1 MIVAELR
8 LSPQVRVSA
17 LLSVM
22 QANKFPYLATPG
34 LMALLYRAES
44 CVFIRF
50 AAADTSMD
58 LAR

>member
-1 MIVAELR
+1 MIDAALR
-8 LSPQVRVSA
+8 LSPQLRVSA

-22 QANKFPYLATPG
+22 QAKRFPYLPTPG
-34 LMALLYRAES
+34 VMALLYRAES
-44 CVFIRF
+44 CVYIRF